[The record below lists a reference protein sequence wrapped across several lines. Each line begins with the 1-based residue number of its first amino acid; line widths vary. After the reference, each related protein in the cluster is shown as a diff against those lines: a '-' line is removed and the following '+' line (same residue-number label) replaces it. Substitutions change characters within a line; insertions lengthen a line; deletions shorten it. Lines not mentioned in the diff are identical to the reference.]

1 MGRHQMLML
10 GARRSGGADFDH
22 VASSN
27 LSCGAGL
34 IARSTLRA
42 LPHLEAIRFDRTLL
56 QPPPPPSTIVHSWWT
71 GPMPMEWAFLPYPSA
86 NPGLPPRKE
95 NVEDN
100 HAGSIMRK
108 RRRASGLARPQR

>member
-1 MGRHQMLML
+1 MML
-10 GARRSGGADFDH
+10 GARRSSGADFDH

-27 LSCGAGL
+27 LFCGAGR
-34 IARSTLRA
+34 IARGNLRA
-42 LPHLEAIRFDRTLL
+42 LPHLQVIRFDWTLL
-56 QPPPPPSTIVHSWWT
+56 QPPPPPSTIVHPRWT
-71 GPMPMEWAFLPYPSA
+71 GPMPMESAFLPYPSA

-108 RRRASGLARPQR
+108 RRR

>member
-34 IARSTLRA
+34 IARSNLRA

-56 QPPPPPSTIVHSWWT
+56 QPPPPPSTIVYSWWT
-71 GPMPMEWAFLPYPSA
+71 GPMPREWACLRDPSA
-86 NPGLPPRKE
+86 NPGLPPRKN
-95 NVEDN
+95 NVKN
-100 HAGSIMRK
+100 RK
-108 RRRASGLARPQR
+108 ADATLRQIRDVTDLAR